1 MNTPDSHTK
10 TFDIIYLCAGSLGQ
24 KLWINTHRVG
34 LQLAEKNRV
43 LFVEEPSRSYL
54 GILFKGN
61 GLRAIIKSF
70 KGIESRGPN
79 LTILTPLHVLPSFLQ
94 FGIFKTAGKFF
105 QQKLLVRRIRQVTR
119 QLAFQ
124 SPLLWIYYIE
134 NQHYFIGK
142 LGESMVV
149 YDCVDEISAFPR
161 FRTEK
166 ARQAIRLLEQDV
178 LQKSGV
184 VFTISK
190 NLMES
195 KKKINPHTYY
205 VPNVAEFV
213 HFNIVDS
220 QNLAIP
226 DDIAALSRPIL
237 GYIGALTSYRIDFNL
252 INYIAQRHSD
262 WSIVLIGPVGEM
274 TPDNRLLKRDNVYCL
289 GTKDYQTLPQ
299 YIKAFDVCLL
309 PYVLNEYTRYNFPL
323 KFWEFMATG
332 KPIVA
337 TNTPAFDE
345 FKDLIPVCATK
356 DAFAAAL
363 TDSLK
368 ESQNAQKNQRI
379 EEARKNTWEKRI
391 NTMLEHI
398 SSRIDRKN

>member
-1 MNTPDSHTK
+1 MMTQEKDIK

-54 GILFKGN
+54 GILIKKKG
-61 GLRAIIKSF
+61 LEAILKSF

-94 FGIFKTAGKFF
+94 FGIFRVMEKFF
-105 QQKLLVRRIRQVTR
+105 QQKLLVRRIRHVTQ

-134 NQHYFIGK
+134 DQHYFIGK

-195 KKKINPHTYY
+195 KTKINPHTFY
-205 VPNVAEFV
+205 VPNVAEFA
-213 HFNIVDS
+213 HFNTVDS
-220 QNLAIP
+220 QNLSIP
-226 DDIAALSRPIL
+226 DDIAALPRPIL

-252 INYIAQRHSD
+252 INYIAQRHPD

-274 TPDNRLLKRDNVYCL
+274 TTDNRLLKRDNIYCL
-289 GTKDYQTLPQ
+289 GTKDYRTLPQ

-337 TNTPAFDE
+337 TNTPAFDD
-345 FKDLIPVCATK
+345 FKDFIPVCGSK

-363 TDSLK
+363 ADALKGHQDSK
-368 ESQNAQKNQRI
+368 KNLRI
-379 EEARKNTWEKRI
+379 DEARKNTWQKRI
-391 NTMLEHI
+391 STMLEHI
-398 SSRIDRKN
+398 SNRTQNI